1 MKLFQTTNILVALA
15 WALPAVAQ
23 EPAFDAPATIKV
35 SVGVVAKH
43 HLKQP
48 KIDQPF
54 LARWLKQ
61 YLETLDPAKL
71 YFLAEDISEFERFDD
86 KLPEFKVSK
95 STKLLKLVS
104 ERYQLRVESALQHA
118 LDRIDQAF
126 DFTLDES
133 MPLKYEQWP
142 QTNGDRMERWRLQ
155 LKYDLLVERSYTS
168 KRSAQIEFLKSRY
181 ESIRQQAEE
190 QTDQQ
195 ALSVYLD
202 SFCRTVDPHSAYISQ
217 KDYDYF
223 FGWGSWRGRKTIG
236 VVLSPTNGRLLIS
249 HVVPKFHGEPNAARI
264 LGCELLAIRS
274 ENGVLHNCREMA
286 PMTVFGLIKYGFKR
300 DQSVTL
306 ELYDE
311 MKMQRFA
318 VNWPRRPQ

>member
-1 MKLFQTTNILVALA
+1 MRGDFEEPSVNCLMKLGPAVAVLVAMA
-15 WALPAVAQ
+15 WALPAFSQ
-23 EPAFDAPATIKV
+23 EPVFDPTATIRM
-35 SVGVVAKH
+35 SVLAVNKH

-48 KIDQPF
+48 KIDQAF
-54 LARWLKQ
+54 HTRWLKQ

-71 YFLAEDISEFERFDD
+71 YFLGKDVSEFEKFDD
-86 KLPEFKVSK
+86 KLPEFKAAK
-95 STKLLKLVS
+95 SAKLIKLVS
-104 ERYQLRVESALQHA
+104 KRYQLRVESALQHA

-126 DFTLDES
+126 DFTLQES
-133 MPLKYEQWP
+133 VPLKYEQWS
-142 QTNGDRMERWRLQ
+142 QTNGDRIERWRLQ
-155 LKYDLLVERSYTS
+155 LKYDLLVERSHTS

-286 PMTVFGLIKYGFKR
+286 PMTVFGLSLIHI
-300 DQSVTL
+300 
-306 ELYDE
+306 
-311 MKMQRFA
+311 
-318 VNWPRRPQ
+318 